1 MGPEGVRT
9 SSEKINVKVSSGG
22 EIYNDLGLW
31 DQVLNGMIE
40 IIIIIDYNNYYK
52 LIQVGVMCLSMV
64 GLFCWV

>member
-31 DQVLNGMIE
+31 DQVLNGMI
-40 IIIIIDYNNYYK
+40 DNNNNYYYK
-52 LIQVGVMCLSMV
+52 LIQVGFMCLSMV

>member
-31 DQVLNGMIE
+31 DQVLNGMI
-40 IIIIIDYNNYYK
+40 DNNNNNYYK

>member
-9 SSEKINVKVSSGG
+9 SNEKINVKVSSGG

-31 DQVLNGMIE
+31 DQVLNGMI
-40 IIIIIDYNNYYK
+40 DNNNYYYYK

>member
-31 DQVLNGMIE
+31 DQVLNGMI
-40 IIIIIDYNNYYK
+40 DNNNNN
-52 LIQVGVMCLSMV
+52 
-64 GLFCWV
+64 